1 MEKPQTSIKDG
12 EVVIIPTK
20 TKFSKKYSAK
30 SNPKEFDLDT
40 VDESIVEGDGINF
53 DKEDIRRNL
62 TLFLYPDD
70 SDYQGQLLRIYQ
82 QYFIFWLFKHQFI
95 GTIHPTRACTYNN
108 TIIFFTQNLHLLF
121 S

>member
-1 MEKPQTSIKDG
+1 MITS
-12 EVVIIPTK
+12 VIH
-20 TKFSKKYSAK
+20 SKL
-30 SNPKEFDLDT
+30 FDLDT

-70 SDYQGQLLRIYQ
+70 SDYQGQLLQVSIS
-82 QYFIFWLFKHQFI
+82 
-95 GTIHPTRACTYNN
+95 N
-108 TIIFFTQNLHLLF
+108 TLWSAMQR

>member
-1 MEKPQTSIKDG
+1 MITS
-12 EVVIIPTK
+12 VIH
-20 TKFSKKYSAK
+20 
-30 SNPKEFDLDT
+30 SNYLSFDT

-70 SDYQGQLLRIYQ
+70 SDYQGQRFVSIS
-82 QYFIFWLFKHQFI
+82 
-95 GTIHPTRACTYNN
+95 N
-108 TIIFFTQNLHLLF
+108 TLWSAMQR